1 MLLGTATPGCREPD
15 WLLDDGH
22 LPDGLAQRS
31 ELRLDILIV
40 TPAEQGMPAD
50 GPRKVTLVE
59 VGCCSDTRSERLA
72 EKQQKHQ
79 ALKQVLVARELNVTV
94 APIMSGSMG
103 SVFKSIKRP
112 IMTLGASRTE
122 SQLLL
127 VKLFMHVVRNLHNSV
142 MTRRQLV
149 HRSRQARLR
158 PEAPKR
164 ARGQCPTLTKFGLPC
179 RLAS

>member
-1 MLLGTATPGCREPD
+1 MPHPHEIWAA
-15 WLLDDGH
+15 
-22 LPDGLAQRS
+22 LPA
-31 ELRLDILIV
+31 RLVTV
-40 TPAEQGMPAD
+40 TP
-50 GPRKVTLVE
+50 T
-59 VGCCSDTRSERLA
+59 
-72 EKQQKHQ
+72 
-79 ALKQVLVARELNVTV
+79 
-94 APIMSGSMG
+94 
-103 SVFKSIKRP
+103 
-112 IMTLGASRTE
+112 GASRTE

-127 VKLFMHVVRNLHNSV
+127 VKLFMHVVRNLRNIV